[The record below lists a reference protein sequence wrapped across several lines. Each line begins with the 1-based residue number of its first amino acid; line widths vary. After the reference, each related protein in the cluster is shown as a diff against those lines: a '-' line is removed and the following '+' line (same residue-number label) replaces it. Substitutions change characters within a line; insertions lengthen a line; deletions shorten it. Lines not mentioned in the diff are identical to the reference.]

1 MQRFLFH
8 CFLVLVSCSLGLPLS
23 GLAQTITVGTLSPA
37 AVCTGKAT
45 VISVPFTT
53 TGSFGS
59 TNTFTAQLSDAS
71 GAFSSS
77 ATNIGTLTAASSATT
92 ATTRTISATILSGVA
107 AGTGYQV
114 RVISSTAPVK
124 TSSNTAGLT
133 ISNTPSAPGVTS
145 LPVAYC
151 IGETAV
157 PLSAS
162 PVNGA
167 TLNWYTTATGGTPS
181 SIAPTPDTKQADTL
195 QYYVSQML
203 GTCESARAPLTV
215 TVNGTPP
222 APSIPSSL
230 SLSFCRGATLSPLT
244 ATAAAGATLRWYGT
258 TASGG
263 TFSSTAPIPDNQ
275 NSATYYV
282 SQARGKCESSRTAI
296 SVTILSPSAPSVV
309 SPAASYCPGQTAA
322 PLSATASTGGTLNWY
337 GTNSTGGTSSST
349 ATVPSTT
356 SSGTY
361 YVSQT
366 VGNCESPRASISVT
380 VKPTP
385 ATPSVTN
392 LSLCQNRSANALT
405 ASGVTGTINWYSPNS
420 STPSTTAP
428 TPSVTATGA
437 TSFSVSQTVNDCE
450 SSKATLTV
458 TVNAVPAMPTVAAT
472 GPTYCQGASAQPLSA
487 TGTALLWYGAN
498 QTGSTGNSTA
508 TVPLTSSTGPTTY
521 YVTQTTNGCVSDR
534 AGITVTVKT
543 TPAQPDAI
551 NALSFCQNATAL
563 PGLTATP
570 VTGATLLWYG
580 ASATGGT
587 STTVTPTLSSST
599 VGTTNYYVSQ
609 TLDGCESASRSA
621 IAVTVKPTPEIPTV
635 TAVAYCNNE
644 KSQQLTAIGNAI
656 KWYDAAGTA
665 LSGAPTPPTG
675 AVGTQTYQATQTVDG
690 CESQQKAALTVTI
703 KPLPGQPGVA
713 NLSYCQPTQDQPAQN
728 VGPLTAS
735 GDNLRWYNTDGNP
748 FQSAPTPPVTQVGT
762 YTYQVSQTVNG
773 CEGGRATLQV
783 AVNSTP
789 APTVTTPLVTY
800 CINTTAAP
808 LQATAATGA
817 SLRWINPYNNTS
829 VEAPTPSTLNS
840 NVVAGGDPFYVYQI
854 GSNGCY
860 SSRATIRVVVNV
872 APTLALN
879 GAGEVNLG
887 TLAPVKLSFTGAPP
901 FSYTLT
907 DGYSGIS
914 RTNDTTIYVLPR
926 GNTTYQIVSVA
937 NSCGVGLPGNPAT
950 ATITVRVPVITTSAL
965 QTSTVCAGSSFAVP
979 FTTTGQFTAGN
990 LFTAELV
997 SVADTSRKIR
1007 VSPNGTTGS
1016 VVTAVTPLTLTAGQ
1030 YYVRVKGSNPSVG
1043 ITGSNS
1049 PSILTVRARAT
1060 ATLTGTQ
1067 SIYEGSPAT
1076 LTLTFGGE
1084 APWTAT
1090 YADSLRSYTVTAAS
1104 SPYTLEVLPA
1114 RATTYR
1120 LTGVSNNCGV
1130 GTTVSGSAVVTV
1142 QKVLG
1147 VEDPSLGP
1155 LVNIYPVPTGATLT
1169 VDIDVSLLR
1178 DPAILT
1184 LHDASGRPVL
1194 NQTTRSRQTTLDV
1207 NQQPAGTYLLRIQ
1220 IGDRQLVRRILKQ

>member
-1 MQRFLFH
+1 MQRSLFH
-8 CFLVLVSCSLGLPLS
+8 CFLFLVSCSLGLPLS

-37 AVCTGKAT
+37 AVCAGKAT

-59 TNTFTAQLSDAS
+59 TNTFTAQLSDAT
-71 GAFSSS
+71 GTFSSS
-77 ATNIGTLTAASSATT
+77 TTNIGTLTTASSTT
-92 ATTRTISATILSGVA
+92 AATTRTISATILSGVA

-114 RVISSTAPVK
+114 RVISLATPVK
-124 TSSNTAGLT
+124 TSSNNAGLT
-133 ISNTPSAPGVTS
+133 VTSLPSAPGVTT

-151 IGETAV
+151 LGETAV

-162 PVNGA
+162 PVSGA
-167 TLNWYTTATGGTPS
+167 TLNWYTVSSGGTPS
-181 SIAPTPDTKQADTL
+181 SVAPTPDTRKADTL
-195 QYYVSQML
+195 QYYVSQSL
-203 GTCESARAPLTV
+203 NSCESTTRAPLTV

-222 APSIPSSL
+222 APSAPS
-230 SLSFCRGATLSPLT
+230 SLSFCRGVSLSALT
-244 ATAAAGATLRWYGT
+244 ATAASGATLRWYGT
-258 TASGG
+258 NANGG
-263 TFSSTAPIPDNQ
+263 TFSLTAPVPDNQ

-282 SQARGKCESSRTAI
+282 SQARGNCESSRTAI
-296 SVTILSPSAPSVV
+296 TVTIASPLAPSVV

-322 PLSATASTGGTLNWY
+322 PLSATAATGGTLNWY
-337 GTNSTGGTSSST
+337 GPTSTGGTSSAT

-356 SSGTY
+356 SSGTTVY

-366 VGNCESPRASISVT
+366 VGSCESPRAAISVT

-385 ATPSVTN
+385 ATPSITN
-392 LSLCQNRSANALT
+392 LALCQNRSASALT
-405 ASGVTGTINWYSPNS
+405 ASDVTGTINWYSPAS

-437 TSFSVSQTVNDCE
+437 TSYSVSQTINGCE
-450 SSKATLTV
+450 SGRATLTV
-458 TVNAVPAMPTVAAT
+458 TVNAVPAIPTVATA
-472 GPTYCQGASAQPLSA
+472 GPTYCQGVSAQPLSA
-487 TGTALLWYGAN
+487 TGTALLWYGTN
-498 QTGSTGNSTA
+498 QTGGSGNSTA
-508 TVPLTSSTGPTTY
+508 TVPATSSTGPTTY

-543 TPAQPDAI
+543 TPARPDVV
-551 NALSFCQNATAL
+551 NVTFCQNTNA
-563 PGLTATP
+563 PGLTATASS
-570 VTGATLLWYG
+570 GATLNWYG
-580 ASATGGT
+580 TSQTGGT
-587 STTVTPTLSSST
+587 RTDSPPVIPNTTA
-599 VGTTNYYVSQ
+599 TTYTYYVSQ
-609 TLDGCESASRSA
+609 TLDGCESASRSPITA
-621 IAVTVKPTPEIPTV
+621 QVKQTPGAPTV
-635 TAVAYCNNE
+635 TPVEYCNNE
-644 KSQQLTAIGNAI
+644 RSQQLNAGGNNI
-656 KWYDAAGTA
+656 KWYDAAGSS
-665 LSGAPTPPTG
+665 LSSAPTPPTNN
-675 AVGTQTYQATQTVDG
+675 VGQQTYQATQTLDG
-690 CESQQKAALTVTI
+690 CESQQKATLIVTI
-703 KPLPGQPGVA
+703 KPLPGQPGVT

-748 FQSAPTPPVTQVGT
+748 FQSAPTPPVAQVGT
-762 YTYQVSQTVNG
+762 YNYQVSQTVNG
-773 CEGGRATLQV
+773 CEGSRATLQV
-783 AVNSTP
+783 AVTSTP

-808 LQATAATGA
+808 LQASAATGA
-817 SLRWINPYNNTS
+817 SLRWIDPYNRTTEN
-829 VEAPTPSTLNS
+829 APTPSTLNS

-860 SSRATIRVVVNV
+860 SSRSTIRVIVNV
-872 APTLALN
+872 APTLALT
-879 GAGEVNLG
+879 GASEVNLG

-937 NSCGVGLPGNPAT
+937 NSCGIGLPGNPAT
-950 ATITVRVPVITTSAL
+950 ATITVRVPVITTSVL
-965 QTSTVCAGSSFAVP
+965 QTTTVCAGSSFAVP
-979 FTTTGQFTAGN
+979 FTTTGPFTAGN

-997 SVADTSRKIR
+997 SVADTSRKIG

-1016 VVTAVTPLTLTAGQ
+1016 IVTAAVPLTLTAGQ

-1049 PSILTVRARAT
+1049 PSVLTVRARAT

-1104 SPYTLEVLPA
+1104 SPYALEVQPA

-1130 GTTVSGSAVVTV
+1130 GTAVSGSAVVTV

-1155 LVNIYPVPTGATLT
+1155 LVTIYPVPAGATLT

-1178 DPAILT
+1178 DPATLT
-1184 LHDASGRPVL
+1184 LHDAGGRPVL
-1194 NQTTRSRQTTLDV
+1194 NQTTRTRQTILDV
-1207 NQQPAGTYLLRIQ
+1207 NSQPAGTYLLRIQ
-1220 IGDRQLVRRILKQ
+1220 VGDRQLVRRILKQ

>member
-1 MQRFLFH
+1 MQRSLFH
-8 CFLVLVSCSLGLPLS
+8 GFLILILCGLGLPLS

-37 AVCTGKAT
+37 NVCTGKAT

-59 TNTFTAQLSDAS
+59 TNTFTAQLSDAT
-71 GAFSSS
+71 GAFGSST
-77 ATNIGTLTAASSATT
+77 TNIGTLTAVSSTT
-92 ATTRTISATILSGVA
+92 AATTRTISATISSGVT
-107 AGTGYQV
+107 AGTTYQV
-114 RVISSTAPVK
+114 RVISSAAPVK
-124 TSSNTAGLT
+124 TSSNTAGLRVT
-133 ISNTPSAPGVTS
+133 SPPNAPSVTS

-162 PVNGA
+162 PVSGA

-181 SIAPTPDTKQADTL
+181 SVAPTPNTKQADTT
-195 QYYVSQML
+195 QYYVSQSL
-203 GTCESARAPLTV
+203 NGCESTTRAMLTV

-222 APSIPSSL
+222 APSVPSSL

-258 TASGG
+258 NANAGA
-263 TFSSTAPIPDNQ
+263 FSLTAPIPDNQ

-282 SQARGKCESSRTAI
+282 SQARGNCESSRTAI
-296 SVTILSPSAPSVV
+296 SVTIFAPSAPSVV
-309 SPAASYCPGQTAA
+309 SPAPSYCPGQTAA

-337 GTNSTGGTSSST
+337 GTGSTASST
-349 ATVPSTT
+349 ATVPTTT
-356 SSGTY
+356 SSGTTLY

-392 LSLCQNRSANALT
+392 LSLCQNRSASVLT
-405 ASGVTGTINWYSPNS
+405 ASGVTGTINWYSPAS

-437 TSFSVSQTVNDCE
+437 TSYSVSQTVNGCE
-450 SSKATLTV
+450 SGKATLTV
-458 TVNAVPAMPTVAAT
+458 TVNAIPAVPTVAAT
-472 GPTYCQGASAQPLSA
+472 GPTYCQGVSAQPLSA
-487 TGTALLWYGAN
+487 TGTALLWYGTN
-498 QTGSTGNSTA
+498 QTGGTGNLAA
-508 TVPLTSSTGPTTY
+508 TVPSTSSTGPTTY
-521 YVTQTTNGCVSDR
+521 YVTQTANGCVSDR
-534 AGITVTVKT
+534 TGITVTVKP
-543 TPAQPDAI
+543 TPARPDVV
-551 NALSFCQNATAL
+551 NVTFCQNTNA
-563 PGLTATP
+563 PGLTATASS
-570 VTGATLLWYG
+570 GATLNWYG
-580 ASATGGT
+580 TSQTGGT
-587 STTVTPTLSSST
+587 RTDSPPVIPNTTA
-599 VGTTNYYVSQ
+599 TTYTYYVSQ
-609 TLDGCESASRSA
+609 TLDGCESASRA
-621 IAVTVKPTPEIPTV
+621 PITAQVKPTPAAPGV
-635 TAVAYCNNE
+635 TSVEYCNNAG
-644 KSQQLTAIGNAI
+644 SQQLSAAGSNI
-656 KWYDAAGTA
+656 KWYDAAGSS
-665 LSGAPTPPTG
+665 LSSAPTPPTNT
-675 AVGTQTYQATQTVDG
+675 VGQQTYQATQTIDG
-690 CESQQKAALTVTI
+690 CESPQKSLTVTI
-703 KPLPGQPGVA
+703 KPLPGQPGVT

-748 FQSAPTPPVTQVGT
+748 FQSAPTPPVSQVGT

-817 SLRWINPYNNTS
+817 SLRWIDPYNRTFN
-829 VEAPTPSTLNS
+829 EAPTPSTLNS

-860 SSRATIRVVVNV
+860 SSRSTIRVVVNV

-879 GAGEVNLG
+879 GASEVNLG
-887 TLAPVKLSFTGAPP
+887 ALAPVKLSFTGAPP

-907 DGYSGIS
+907 DSYSGIS

-950 ATITVRVPVITTSAL
+950 ATITVRVPVITTSVL
-965 QTSTVCAGSSFAVP
+965 PTTTFCAGSSFAVP
-979 FTTTGQFTAGN
+979 FTATGQFTAGN

-997 SVADTSRKIR
+997 SVADTSRKIS

-1016 VVTAVTPLTLTAGQ
+1016 IVTAVIPLTLTAGQ

-1049 PSILTVRARAT
+1049 PSVLTVRARAT

-1104 SPYTLEVLPA
+1104 SPYTLEVQPA

-1130 GTTVSGSAVVTV
+1130 GTAIAGSAVVTV

-1155 LVNIYPVPTGATLT
+1155 LVNIYPVPAGATLT

-1184 LHDASGRPVL
+1184 LHDASGRSVL
-1194 NQTTRSRQTTLDV
+1194 SQTTRSRQTTLDV
-1207 NQQPAGTYLLRIQ
+1207 DKQSAGIYLLRIQ